1 MPPVMLSA
9 DQDGAGQRRDPAA
22 VHLPSLVVGLAIMLV
37 GSIYPLL
44 FAGADGR
51 ADHGLAMALCWA
63 MSAGLVR
70 GVGFVP
76 RVRLWHLLFSGWS
89 CLAGL
94 LLAAWFRWG
103 G

>member
-1 MPPVMLSA
+1 MTPLTRPEPAL
-9 DQDGAGQRRDPAA
+9 PAA
-22 VHLPSLVVGLAIMLV
+22 PPGVHGPSLLVALAIMVV

-44 FAGADGR
+44 FADAQGR
-51 ADHGLAMALCWA
+51 ADHGLAMALFWA

-76 RVRLWHLLFSGWS
+76 RRQVWRGLFSGWAVAVA
-89 CLAGL
+89 LG
-94 LLAAWFRWG
+94 LAAFIRWG